1 MNTDKKEN
9 EMFEGKHSDITEKII
24 QAFFRVYNVLGYG
37 FSEKVY
43 QNSLAIE
50 LAKLGLQAEQ
60 QKQIEVYYDDYV
72 VGEYFADMVIN
83 GCVIIELKAVR
94 QLLGEHEAQLLN
106 YLKATTIEV
115 GLLLNFGP
123 KAEFKR
129 KVYDNARKG
138 SLDWTRSEYANN
150 KK

>member
-1 MNTDKKEN
+1 
-9 EMFEGKHSDITEKII
+9 MFEGKHSDVTEKII
-24 QAFFRVYNVLGYG
+24 QAFFKVYNVLGYG

-50 LAKLGLQAEQ
+50 LAKLGLQVEQ
-60 QKQIEVYYDDYV
+60 QRQIEVYYDGHV

-94 QLLGEHEAQLLN
+94 QLLDEHEAQLLN
-106 YLKATTIEV
+106 YLKATPIEV
-115 GLLLNFGP
+115 GLVLNFGP

-138 SLDWTRSEYANN
+138 SLDWTHPQQA
-150 KK
+150 

>member
-1 MNTDKKEN
+1 MNTEKQSKGGKFVGKNADVTDK
-9 EMFEGKHSDITEKII
+9 IL
-24 QAFFRVYNVLGYG
+24 QAFFKVHSVLGYG

-43 QNSLAIE
+43 QNALAIE
-50 LAKLGLQAEQ
+50 LAKLGLQA
-60 QKQIEVYYDDYV
+60 
-72 VGEYFADMVIN
+72 
-83 GCVIIELKAVR
+83 
-94 QLLGEHEAQLLN
+94 EHEAQLLN

-138 SLDWTRSEYANN
+138 SLAWTQP
-150 KK
+150 

>member
-1 MNTDKKEN
+1 
-9 EMFEGKHSDITEKII
+9 MFEGKHSDITEKII